1 MLPASSPK
9 KFPVLSKPIPQASV
23 TTILVG
29 VVVVAAL
36 YFGREVLV
44 PIALAILLSF
54 ILSPFVRL
62 LQRWYLPRVIAVT
75 VVGLVAFSGIFGLG
89 TLMVSQVNGLARDL
103 PRYQTTLGE
112 KIDSLRGAAAGTGT
126 LERASEVLRD
136 LSQEIN
142 KPKDNFGV
150 LLRGRAAPDKPIP

>member
-1 MLPASSPK
+1 VLPASSPK
-9 KFPVLSKPIPQASV
+9 KFPVLSKPIPQASI

-62 LQRWYLPRVIAVT
+62 LQRWYLPRLIAVT

-89 TLMVSQVNGLARDL
+89 TLMVSQVNGISMRS
-103 PRYQTTLGE
+103 PQT
-112 KIDSLRGAAAGTGT
+112 
-126 LERASEVLRD
+126 
-136 LSQEIN
+136 
-142 KPKDNFGV
+142 
-150 LLRGRAAPDKPIP
+150 